1 MIDMTKKEE
10 KQQTVNPNNDKDLEE
25 LQSMLDDVKEQDEKK
40 SEWKNDDQIAQLLAE
55 IIKLKTQLD
64 EKDEIV
70 KNAQLAYIRTKND
83 MEMIQRQSAMKA
95 ETMHQDLLIKIV
107 KKLLPFVEDLRKSLA
122 TLSDDQKESSMWKWV
137 QMVYD
142 KFIKALSEFSI
153 FPIPSMNE
161 TPDTKFHEPIGMLP
175 TEDKK
180 LKWKIIQVFEQ
191 GFYYQNDAGD
201 KITIMPS
208 KVIIGE

>member
-1 MIDMTKKEE
+1 MTKKQITDDAATQDQDLKDLQDMLDEVKEE
-10 KQQTVNPNNDKDLEE
+10 K
-25 LQSMLDDVKEQDEKK
+25 
-40 SEWKNDDQIAQLLAE
+40 SESKNDVLVKQLKAEIEKLQAQLA
-55 IIKLKTQLD
+55 

-83 MEMIQRQSAMKA
+83 MEMIQRQSAIKA
-95 ETMHQDLLIKIV
+95 ETMHQDLLMKIV
-107 KKLLPFVEDLRKSLA
+107 KKLLPFVEDLRKSIE
-122 TLSDDQKESSMWKWV
+122 TLSDEQKESSMWKWV

-142 KFIKALSEFSI
+142 KFIRALWEFSI
-153 FPIPSMNE
+153 FPIPSMHE
-161 TPDTKFHEPIGMLP
+161 APDTKFHEPIGMLP

-180 LKWKIIQVFEQ
+180 LKGKIIQIFEQ
-191 GFYYQNDAGD
+191 GFYYQNEAWD